1 MNKIIYTLGFLLIF
15 SLFNSAKAQTADVNP
30 CTKVNG
36 AVDITEQKES
46 DTDQTC
52 DTSGA
57 TNLTLN
63 IYSLGFCTSA
73 PTVRFASTAALA
85 ADERDR
91 GTSTLYTDGTSDFSS
106 CTWTIKQSTT
116 SIESL
121 DSVGDIEPL
130 PNDEIPPP
138 GTYTHAVLVISNTM
152 TITGSATFTDTIK
165 DTTTTTAANKALGN
179 SGLTCWT
186 NGSFIVDTG
195 KQGLLIAQTS
205 VDNASTKKTA
215 GSYQGGA
222 TCGATPSPTANTIVS
237 YYSNYEPNAPDPCAT
252 AITDGAES
260 LRRTKGCNTTRS
272 EERTA
277 FGTLTVLFTTA
288 DIDSLATNSPIIRRS
303 QIVTTTV
310 GGKANGTATGTNT
323 LTGIFAYNTPMVVT
337 SNTTGME
344 IFINM
349 SNALNLDFEPIGL
362 STAEGGGITN
372 SSSMSPATPRIRSIS
387 AGPFGIQFKA
397 VEGGGTN

>member
-15 SLFNSAKAQTADVNP
+15 CLFSNAKAQTADVDP

-36 AVDITEQKES
+36 AVDITKQKS
-46 DTDQTC
+46 STTDQTC

-63 IYSLGFCTSA
+63 IYSLGFCTSE
-73 PTVRFASTAALA
+73 PTVRFASAAALA
-85 ADERDR
+85 ADQRDAHI
-91 GTSTLYTDGTSDFSS
+91 STLYTDGTSDFSS

-138 GTYTHAVLVISNTM
+138 GTYTHAVLVISNSM
-152 TITGSATFTDTIK
+152 TVTGSATFTEDIRDTIGASG
-165 DTTTTTAANKALGN
+165 TTDVTKNVGNLG
-179 SGLTCWT
+179 TKCWT

-195 KQGLLIAQTS
+195 KQGLLISQTS
-205 VDNASTKKTA
+205 EDDASTKKTA

-222 TCGATPSPTANTIVS
+222 TCGDTPSPTANTNVS
-237 YYSNYEPNAPDPCAT
+237 YYSNYEGANVGGASCTTDPVGPEIA
-252 AITDGAES
+252 
-260 LRRTKGCNTTRS
+260 GCNTTRS
-272 EERTA
+272 EETTA
-277 FGTLTVLFTTA
+277 FGTLTVLYTTA
-288 DIDSLATNSPIIRRS
+288 NIASLATNSPIIHRS
-303 QIVTTTV
+303 QIVTT
-310 GGKANGTATGTNT
+310 GNGISTGTNT

-349 SNALNLDFEPIGL
+349 SNALSLDFEPIGL
-362 STAEGGGITN
+362 NNSVGGGITN
-372 SSSMSPATPRIRSIS
+372 TSATSPPRIRSIGS
-387 AGPFGIQFKA
+387 GPFGIQFKA

>member
-15 SLFNSAKAQTADVNP
+15 SLFNSAKAQTADVDP

-36 AVDITEQKES
+36 AVNITTQKS
-46 DTDQTC
+46 SGTDQTC

-73 PTVRFASTAALA
+73 PTVRFASAAALA
-85 ADERDR
+85 ADERDA
-91 GTSTLYTDGTSDFSS
+91 GTGTLYTDGTSDFSS

-138 GTYTHAVLVISNTM
+138 GTYTHAVLVISNSM
-152 TITGSATFTDTIK
+152 SVTGSATFTENIRDTVGSSG
-165 DTTTTTAANKALGN
+165 TTDATKNVGGLG
-179 SGLTCWT
+179 TKCWT
-186 NGSFIVDTG
+186 NGSFLVDTG
-195 KQGLLIAQTS
+195 KQGLMIGTS
-205 VDNASTKKTA
+205 VSDASTKKTA

-222 TCGATPSPTANTIVS
+222 TCGSTPSPTANTMVS
-237 YYSNYEPNAPDPCAT
+237 YYSNFEPTTGPCRLVLAGST
-252 AITDGAES
+252 IA
-260 LRRTKGCNTTRS
+260 GCNTTRS
-272 EERTA
+272 EENTA
-277 FGTLTVLFTTA
+277 FGSLTVLSTTA
-288 DIDSLATNSPIIRRS
+288 NIASLATNSPIIRRS
-303 QIVTTTV
+303 EIVTTS
-310 GGKANGTATGTNT
+310 NGTATGTNT
-323 LTGIFAYNTPMVVT
+323 LTLVFAYNTPMVVT

-349 SNALNLDFEPIGL
+349 SNALSLDFEPIGL
-362 STAEGGGITN
+362 NNSVGGGITN
-372 SSSMSPATPRIRSIS
+372 SSSTSPPRIRSIG
-387 AGPFGIQFKA
+387 AGPLGIQFRA
-397 VEGGGTN
+397 VEGGGIN

>member
-15 SLFNSAKAQTADVNP
+15 SLFSNAEAQTADVDP

-36 AVDITEQKES
+36 AVDITTQKNRG
-46 DTDQTC
+46 DVLGDQTC

-73 PTVRFASTAALA
+73 PTINFVTLGKA
-85 ADERDR
+85 ADERDV
-91 GTSTLYTDGTSDFSS
+91 SNSSYSDGASNFSS

-116 SIESL
+116 SVESL

-138 GTYTHAVLVISNTM
+138 GTYTHAVLVISNSM
-152 TITGSATFTDTIK
+152 SITGSATFTENIK
-165 DTTTTTAANKALGN
+165 DTTTTTDADKTLGN
-179 SGLTCWT
+179 SGTKCWT
-186 NGSFIVDTG
+186 NGSFLVDTG
-195 KQGLLIAQTS
+195 KQGMMIGTS
-205 VDNASTKKTA
+205 VSNANTKKTA

-222 TCGATPSPTANTIVS
+222 TCGSTPSPTANTSVS
-237 YYSNYEPNAPDPCAT
+237 YYSNHEPNAPDPCSA
-252 AITDGAES
+252 
-260 LRRTKGCNTTRS
+260 GCNTTRS
-272 EERTA
+272 EENTA
-277 FGTLTVLFTTA
+277 FGTLTVFFTTA
-288 DIDSLATNSPIIRRS
+288 DINSLATNSPDIRRS
-303 QIVTTTV
+303 KIVTTN
-310 GGKANGTATGTNT
+310 NGTDTGTNT
-323 LTGIFAYNTPMVVT
+323 LTGVFAYNTPMVVT

-349 SNALNLDFEPIGL
+349 SNALSLDFEPIGL

-372 SSSMSPATPRIRSIS
+372 NSSTSPPRIRSIGS
-387 AGPFGIQFKA
+387 GPFGIQFKA
-397 VEGGGTN
+397 VEGGGIN

>member
-15 SLFNSAKAQTADVNP
+15 SLFSNAKAQTADVDP

-36 AVDITEQKES
+36 AVNITKQKNS
-46 DTDQTC
+46 TTDQTC

-73 PTVRFASTAALA
+73 PNIKFVTGGKIT
-85 ADERDR
+85 DERDQHADS
-91 GTSTLYTDGTSDFSS
+91 GYSEGDSDFSS

-116 SIESL
+116 SPESL

-138 GTYTHAVLVISNTM
+138 GTYTHAVLVISNSM
-152 TITGSATFTDTIK
+152 TVTGSATFTENIRDTIG
-165 DTTTTTAANKALGN
+165 TSGTAAAPANKDVGNLG
-179 SGLTCWT
+179 TKCWT

-195 KQGLLIAQTS
+195 KQGLLISQTS
-205 VDNASTKKTA
+205 EDDASTKKTA

-222 TCGATPSPTANTIVS
+222 TCGETPSPTANTNVS
-237 YYSNYEPNAPDPCAT
+237 YYSNFEPSTGPCKT
-252 AITDGAES
+252 FVSHGIT
-260 LRRTKGCNTTRS
+260 GCNTTRS
-272 EERTA
+272 EETTA
-277 FGTLTVLFTTA
+277 FGTLTVLYTKA
-288 DIDSLATNSPIIRRS
+288 NIASLATNSPIIQRP
-303 QIVTTTV
+303 IINTDN
-310 GGKANGTATGTNT
+310 NGIDTLTNT
-323 LTGIFAYNTPMVVT
+323 LTGVFAYNTPMVVT

-349 SNALNLDFEPIGL
+349 SNALSLDFEPIGL
-362 STAEGGGITN
+362 NNSVGGGITN
-372 SSSMSPATPRIRSIS
+372 SSATSPPRIRSIN
-387 AGPFGIQFKA
+387 AGPFGIQFRS

>member
-15 SLFNSAKAQTADVNP
+15 SLFNSAKAQTADVDP

-36 AVDITEQKES
+36 AVDITTQKAS
-46 DTDQTC
+46 TTDQTC

-73 PTVRFASTAALA
+73 PTVRFASAAALA
-85 ADERDR
+85 ADERDA

-138 GTYTHAVLVISNTM
+138 GTYTHAVLVISNSM
-152 TITGSATFTDTIK
+152 TVTGSATFTENIK
-165 DTTTTTAANKALGN
+165 DTTTTTFADKTLGN
-179 SGLTCWT
+179 SGTKCWT
-186 NGSFIVDTG
+186 NGSFLVDTG
-195 KQGLLIAQTS
+195 KQGMMIGTS
-205 VDNASTKKTA
+205 VSNASTKKTA

-222 TCGATPSPTANTIVS
+222 TCGDTPSPTANTNVS
-237 YYSNYEPNAPDPCAT
+237 YYSNFEPSTGPCKT
-252 AITDGAES
+252 FLSHGIT
-260 LRRTKGCNTTRS
+260 GCNTTRS
-272 EERTA
+272 EETTA
-277 FGTLTVLFTTA
+277 FGTLTVLYTTA
-288 DIDSLATNSPIIRRS
+288 DIASLATNSPIIRRS
-303 QIVTTTV
+303 QIVTT
-310 GGKANGTATGTNT
+310 GNGITTGTNT
-323 LTGIFAYNTPMVVT
+323 LTGVFAYNTPMVVT
-337 SNTTGME
+337 SETTGME
-344 IFINM
+344 IFVNM
-349 SNALNLDFEPIGL
+349 SNALSLDFEPIGL
-362 STAEGGGITN
+362 SNDVGGGITN

>member
-15 SLFNSAKAQTADVNP
+15 SLFSNAKAQTADVDP

-36 AVDITEQKES
+36 AVDITTQKNS
-46 DTDQTC
+46 TTDQTC

-73 PTVRFASTAALA
+73 PTVRFASTGALA
-85 ADERDR
+85 ADERDAHI
-91 GTSTLYTDGTSDFSS
+91 STLYTDGTSDFSS

-138 GTYTHAVLVISNTM
+138 GTYTHAVLVISNSM
-152 TITGSATFTDTIK
+152 SVTGSATFTDTIK
-165 DTTTTTAANKALGN
+165 DTTTTTFADKTLGN

-195 KQGLLIAQTS
+195 KQGLLIGQTS
-205 VDNASTKKTA
+205 VANASTKKTA

-222 TCGATPSPTANTIVS
+222 TCGDTPSPTANTIVS
-237 YYSNYEPNAPDPCAT
+237 YYSNHEGANVGGASCT
-252 AITDGAES
+252 A
-260 LRRTKGCNTTRS
+260 GCNTTRS
-272 EERTA
+272 EETTA
-277 FGTLTVLFTTA
+277 FGTLTVLYTTA
-288 DIDSLATNSPIIRRS
+288 DIASLATNSPIIRRS
-303 QIVTTTV
+303 QIVTT
-310 GGKANGTATGTNT
+310 GNGINTGTNT
-323 LTGIFAYNTPMVVT
+323 LTGVFAYNTPMVVT

-362 STAEGGGITN
+362 SNDVGGGITN
-372 SSSMSPATPRIRSIS
+372 SLGMSPATPRIRSIS

>member
-15 SLFNSAKAQTADVNP
+15 SLFSNAKAQTADVDP
-30 CTKVNG
+30 CTTVNG
-36 AVDITEQKES
+36 TVNITTQKS
-46 DTDQTC
+46 SGTDQTC

-73 PTVRFASTAALA
+73 PTVRFASAAALA
-85 ADERDR
+85 ADERDA

-138 GTYTHAVLVISNTM
+138 GTYTHAVLVISNSM
-152 TITGSATFTDTIK
+152 TVTGSATFSENIRDTIGTSGT
-165 DTTTTTAANKALGN
+165 DAAPANKDVGNLG
-179 SGLTCWT
+179 TKCWT
-186 NGSFIVDTG
+186 NGSFLVDTG
-195 KQGLLIAQTS
+195 KQGMMIGTS
-205 VDNASTKKTA
+205 VSDASTKKTA

-222 TCGATPSPTANTIVS
+222 TCGSTPSPTANTNVS
-237 YYSNYEPNAPDPCAT
+237 YYSNFEPTTGPCRLVL
-252 AITDGAES
+252 DGSTIA
-260 LRRTKGCNTTRS
+260 GCNTTRS
-272 EERTA
+272 EETTA
-277 FGTLTVLFTTA
+277 FGTLTVLYTTA
-288 DIDSLATNSPIIRRS
+288 DIASLATNSPIIRRS
-303 QIVTTTV
+303 PIVTTTV
-310 GGKANGTATGTNT
+310 GDKANGTATGTNT
-323 LTGIFAYNTPMVVT
+323 LTGVFAYNTPMVVT

-349 SNALNLDFEPIGL
+349 SNALSLDFEPIGL
-362 STAEGGGITN
+362 NNSVGGGITN
-372 SSSMSPATPRIRSIS
+372 SSSTSPPRIRSIG
-387 AGPFGIQFKA
+387 AGPFGIQFRA
-397 VEGGGTN
+397 VEGGGIN

>member
-15 SLFNSAKAQTADVNP
+15 SLFNSAKAQTADVDP

-36 AVDITEQKES
+36 AVDITTQKNS
-46 DTDQTC
+46 TTDQTC

-73 PTVRFASTAALA
+73 PTVRFASAAALA
-85 ADERDR
+85 ADERDA

-138 GTYTHAVLVISNTM
+138 GTYTHAVLVISNSM
-152 TITGSATFTDTIK
+152 TITGSATFTENIK
-165 DTTTTTAANKALGN
+165 DTTTTTFADKTLGN
-179 SGLTCWT
+179 SGTKCWT

-195 KQGLLIAQTS
+195 KQGLLIGTS
-205 VDNASTKKTA
+205 VSDASTKKTA

-222 TCGATPSPTANTIVS
+222 TCGDTPSPTANTNVS
-237 YYSNYEPNAPDPCAT
+237 YYSNFEPSTGPCKT
-252 AITDGAES
+252 FLSHGIT
-260 LRRTKGCNTTRS
+260 GCNTTRS
-272 EERTA
+272 EETTA
-277 FGTLTVLFTTA
+277 FGTLTVLYTTA
-288 DIDSLATNSPIIRRS
+288 DIASLATNSPIIRRS
-303 QIVTTTV
+303 QIVTT
-310 GGKANGTATGTNT
+310 GNGITTGTNT
-323 LTGIFAYNTPMVVT
+323 LTAVFAYNTPMVVT
-337 SNTTGME
+337 SETTGME

-349 SNALNLDFEPIGL
+349 SNALSLDFEPIGL
-362 STAEGGGITN
+362 SNDVGGGITN
-372 SSSMSPATPRIRSIS
+372 SSGMSPATPRIRSIS

>member
-15 SLFNSAKAQTADVNP
+15 SLFNSAKAQTADVDP

-36 AVDITEQKES
+36 AVNITTQKS
-46 DTDQTC
+46 SGTDQTC

-73 PTVRFASTAALA
+73 PTVRFASAAALA
-85 ADERDR
+85 ADERDA
-91 GTSTLYTDGTSDFSS
+91 GTGTLYTDGTSDFSS

-138 GTYTHAVLVISNTM
+138 GTYTHAVLVISNSM
-152 TITGSATFTDTIK
+152 SVTGSATFTENIRDTVGSSG
-165 DTTTTTAANKALGN
+165 TTDATKNVGGLG
-179 SGLTCWT
+179 TKCWT
-186 NGSFIVDTG
+186 NGSFLVDTG
-195 KQGLLIAQTS
+195 KQGLMIGTS
-205 VDNASTKKTA
+205 VSDASTKKTA

-222 TCGATPSPTANTIVS
+222 TCGSIPSPTANTMVS
-237 YYSNYEPNAPDPCAT
+237 YYSNFEPTTGPCRLVLAGST
-252 AITDGAES
+252 IA
-260 LRRTKGCNTTRS
+260 GCNTTRS
-272 EERTA
+272 EENTA
-277 FGTLTVLFTTA
+277 FGSLTVLSTTA
-288 DIDSLATNSPIIRRS
+288 NIASLATNSPIIRRS
-303 QIVTTTV
+303 EIVTTS
-310 GGKANGTATGTNT
+310 NGTATGTNT
-323 LTGIFAYNTPMVVT
+323 LTLVFAYNTPMVVT

-349 SNALNLDFEPIGL
+349 SNALSLDFEPIGL
-362 STAEGGGITN
+362 NNSVGGGITN
-372 SSSMSPATPRIRSIS
+372 SSSISPPRIRSIG
-387 AGPFGIQFKA
+387 AGPLGIQFRA
-397 VEGGGTN
+397 VEGGGIN